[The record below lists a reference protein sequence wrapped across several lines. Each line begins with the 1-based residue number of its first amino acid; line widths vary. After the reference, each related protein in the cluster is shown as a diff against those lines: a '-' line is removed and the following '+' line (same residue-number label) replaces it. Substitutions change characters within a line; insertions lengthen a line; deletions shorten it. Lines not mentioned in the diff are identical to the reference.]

1 MRRSGWLTN
10 ALLGFLI
17 LVALGDILIH
27 SQAVH
32 AQTSPKLYID
42 TVMNSPN
49 IKDRRVAIQ
58 GTQVVAFSCAGDYCN
73 VLSK

>member
-1 MRRSGWLTN
+1 MRRSGWLTK

-32 AQTSPKLYID
+32 AQASPKLYID
-42 TVMNSPN
+42 TVMNN
-49 IKDRRVAIQ
+49 QIKDKHVTIQ